1 MDNLEKHF
9 MLLLMPEERQ
19 FLKQYLQN
27 PQLNNKTLLR
37 HKPFRLLQE
46 KPYPVLNILLL
57 QPPHVLVHTKW
68 CIIRTFEDML
78 RVVSKSG
85 ITSNFLRFLIQI
97 PDDILNEALQGD
109 LREKFKQCLTNSH
122 LEEELYLSLLCRK
135 DQQLIADIME
145 YLKETH
151 WQYFEKPLGTKDFVL
166 YHARKTKV
174 HFIYPMI
181 KELRNFNDIADA
193 TLRNNLIIL
202 KLVHEFS
209 SNITRSLNELPYLDE
224 ILDSMDM
231 ENVAEELLPV
241 YTLFYKDFKR
251 LSILLRYVGKF
262 PETTTANI
270 TVEEI
275 LDSTNILAIINK
287 HKLLNSYEEA
297 KEFLETY
304 YTWQQNLAMLSL
316 KENETETLCC
326 YYILS
331 TVCDIVVTTTLETE
345 DYYSSK
351 LKTIN
356 SLLRQIKNME
366 LLCQIMEDVLMFL
379 YLRWEHFRSDNK
391 KQNKYHQKSSGS
403 SYTDDDIIQDSSTK
417 SSNVAKTMEAKSNLK
432 NVKTGFIC
440 RTKSFA
446 SLCNFLKLY
455 ITKKLHSA
463 EYKLSA
469 VDIKHRFSSILD
481 TIGDLLWKYEFF
493 EKMERSQ
500 DQCLANDTY
509 IQFEGDQLI
518 QLVHFHVDNMNR
530 ISSDDEDINVINEYS
545 MSRRKSI
552 KKRRRATFSG
562 NTTGAAGKVTASE
575 DRLRPN
581 VLSNSVKILPTLDV
595 TEEKSVVPKL
605 LSSPERLAI
614 LALSFRQFGE
624 AKQIIEN
631 FSLHDSQLHAELQHM
646 EQQMQVKQKL
656 SVIYDNY
663 QQQEKQSR
671 DTNEPMPT
679 VDLIRNVAA
688 KGFEISK
695 IISIIDNFA
704 QMQRIKQSEQVK
716 DLIKKH
722 KQNPQYRFLSQFEEA
737 NLNAVIICDLTL
749 SMPFNR
755 DITTSILM
763 VIKRHQAIQS
773 HFNETETVTEKLQ
786 LPSNI
791 GPLHFLEN
799 LADCMRVQGEKTIK
813 DLLCDN
819 IYSLKPQK
827 LTSEMAKERIFEE
840 VFHKRP
846 KDLSRCEDLKALIPQ
861 FAALKSKYNY
871 YQRFCNYV
879 QHLTMLVHLRDANC
893 EYHIEEL
900 LKIDVCDVIGELI
913 FMRNM
918 TPLEIEANV
927 SALNLNLVHVI
938 ALNICPEILGKS
950 PGQKRVIPPQK
961 ESTILNYI
969 ANCNRLLVFLLQGII
984 SNGEHFGS
992 EATNGDGPIN
1002 ASYLERLLR
1011 MPEISK
1017 LSTMYAGNKVI
1028 AALRSDH
1035 VGIRLLHE
1043 IKSKR
1048 KQLELLQLEMGIQES
1063 RPLKLKRIDC
1073 LIIEL
1078 IREDPKNIYLAAKI
1092 HDIAIRAKLIYEN
1105 FTKISTIRLA
1115 KELIETTLHH
1125 RHAGKKIPQELREQ
1139 LEATLADI
1147 TVYAK
1152 VSDVL
1157 LFETWPQAYDFGLK
1171 TPTTIFERL
1180 LQLRLYKLC
1189 FKWCKVVKLDQF
1201 VPQRKQFLNILLE
1214 TLMSLADEDQMEN
1227 FETNDYE
1234 YLLKILETFFPPDE
1248 CKSFLNLNKD
1258 KLRCMTLLKFAIEY
1272 LDRAALPEEKS
1283 YFQNY
1288 KISIIIFEQLPPC
1301 LRKLCWSLLKYPL
1314 LIVEQ
1319 LIMNAKFE
1327 ILTKVLSTVRQEL
1340 AKKEH
1345 EYKKLCSF
1353 CFDKNG
1359 NVYNMQVAAPN
1370 TPHKVRFQLGS
1381 HESTNV
1387 SAFILLNFNLY
1398 QKDHFITNDCIDL
1411 LLRIYATKALDYQIS
1426 DANSTSE
1433 PGSHSTCDMQQSLDS
1448 LCGAFQM
1455 PPQAP
1460 TRSEWVRDEE
1470 ATHCMCCRRSAFS
1483 MLIRRHH
1490 CRRCGRV
1497 VCYSC
1502 SAHRMRIPELYED
1515 VEVRICNDCQRLCED
1530 INQRKAN
1537 RDSQIEDSPNLTE
1550 QRIRRRPE
1558 ERFKWKLSGNIT
1570 HDKLLREEFC
1580 YEHAPSVALCL
1591 SILEYHLDKQRC
1603 VDLLLFHCRKLEKL
1617 MVPNPEVDY
1626 ELVAKMMNC
1635 LALAAK
1641 VRGAFAEFER
1651 IREHSE
1657 IIISVVQN
1665 GCESL
1670 IPPDPLNN
1678 NGLRKLADSLVQAE
1692 RWDLALEVHLKC
1704 GLSTA
1709 GVMAAHGLSCIRAG
1723 CFDTAR
1729 EKFYHCMPKL
1739 TNESINASITKV
1751 IFNPNLNTS
1760 CDNVDGVLALP
1771 KDHDISVIKRP
1782 QNGPPLLQEILKL
1795 IESLPFNK
1803 PQPETLQRASIIRN
1817 SNSSLASLLSR
1828 KKEPYV
1834 KRINEPAINVLNT
1847 LANLKRISKGQ
1858 YTAGMNGSGNS
1869 TSVLQPS
1876 TQQRKDIFR
1885 KTRGFEECLY
1895 YLLTYGSHTDI
1906 VQFLM
1911 HHNDTMATLKYFLL
1925 QKLDAEIFIH
1935 HIFMELLRKGQIAGL
1950 IKLLMDFDNRLI
1962 IWQPILLQTCRFLET
1977 QNLLNSLYELQI
1989 LLKDPIRA
1997 SMTCVKFY
2005 SMDCANFQ
2013 QQHLNAQ
2020 HLHNA
2025 HMHLQSELD
2034 SVQWEKINL
2043 MPVGKSNKGGSRR
2056 SSVSSTTGS
2065 IGGGGNFCLQMDA
2078 RSLNAHINTILNQL
2092 EVAKFLAKCEEE
2104 NSSADTLI
2112 TEKFLKQLRVEPTKS
2127 LPTLFDRTPEKI
2139 QICILILL
2147 CGKNIEE
2154 GFGLAY
2160 RIIQHY
2166 KLPALKVYAAS
2177 AKYLAL
2183 NQRLPEIEKLINC
2196 ITSNTGSNNQDID
2209 EILMV
2214 AINSAVNNH
2223 ETETKTI
2230 LDSLTKKIHNVEMRI
2245 SAHIYIGQLK
2255 SAYLLANKYERI
2267 GDIRK
2272 ILRQAEATNQ
2282 VHIKKLCEKKLQ
2294 MTLSRTSQTK

>member
-1 MDNLEKHF
+1 
-9 MLLLMPEERQ
+9 
-19 FLKQYLQN
+19 
-27 PQLNNKTLLR
+27 
-37 HKPFRLLQE
+37 
-46 KPYPVLNILLL
+46 
-57 QPPHVLVHTKW
+57 
-68 CIIRTFEDML
+68 ML
-78 RVVSKSG
+78 RIVAKSG
-85 ITSNFLRFLIQI
+85 ITSNFLKFLIRL
-97 PDDILNEALQGD
+97 PDDILNEALQGE
-109 LREKFKQCLTNSH
+109 LREKFKHCLDNKNNCH
-122 LEEELYLSLLCRK
+122 MQEELYLSLLCRK
-135 DQQLIADIME
+135 DQHLLFDIME
-145 YLKETH
+145 YLKETQ
-151 WQYFEKPLGTKDFVL
+151 WQYFQKPLGSKEFIL
-166 YHARKTKV
+166 YHALKTKI

-181 KELRNFNDIADA
+181 KELNVFNDITDG

-209 SNITRSLNELPYLDE
+209 TNVSRSLNQLPHLDA
-224 ILDSMDM
+224 ILESMDM
-231 ENVAEELLPV
+231 ENVSEELLPV

-251 LSILLRYVGKF
+251 LSILLHYVSTF
-262 PETTTANI
+262 PESITANI
-270 TVEEI
+270 NVEEI
-275 LDSTNILAIINK
+275 LDSTNILAIMNK

-297 KEFLETY
+297 KDFLESY
-304 YTWQQNLAMLSL
+304 YTWQQNLALLSL
-316 KENETETLCC
+316 KENETDTLCC

-331 TVCDIVVTTTLETE
+331 TVCDIITTTTIEMDE
-345 DYYSSK
+345 YYSSK
-351 LKTIN
+351 LRILN
-356 SLLRQIKNME
+356 SLLRQLKNFE
-366 LLCQIMEDVLMFL
+366 LLCQVMEDILKCI
-379 YLRWEHFRSDNK
+379 YLRWEHFRRDD
-391 KQNKYHQKSSGS
+391 KQSRFHKKSSGS

-417 SSNVAKTMEAKSNLK
+417 SSKGNDAKANLK
-432 NVKTGFIC
+432 SMKTGFIC
-440 RTKSFA
+440 RSKSFT

-469 VDIKHRFSSILD
+469 LEIKCRFSNVLD
-481 TIGDLLWKYEFF
+481 TITDLLWKYEFF

-500 DQCLANDTY
+500 DQSLANDTY
-509 IQFEGDQLI
+509 VQFEGDNLMR
-518 QLVHFHVDNMNR
+518 LVHFHVDNMNR
-530 ISSDDEDINVINEYS
+530 ISSDDEDINLINEYTL
-545 MSRRKSI
+545 SRRKSI

-562 NTTGAAGKVTASE
+562 NTVVPSAKGSGE
-575 DRLRPN
+575 DKTLLQHRLRASI
-581 VLSNSVKILPTLDV
+581 LSNSVKILPTLDV
-595 TEEKSVVPKL
+595 AEEKSVVPKL
-605 LSSPERLAI
+605 LSSSERLAI
-614 LALSFRQFGE
+614 LALSFRQFHE

-631 FSLHDSQLHAELQHM
+631 FNLHDTQLNAELQHM
-646 EQQMQVKQKL
+646 EQQIQVKQKL
-656 SVIYDNY
+656 TAIYDNY
-663 QQQEKQSR
+663 QQQEKETR
-671 DTNEPMPT
+671 NTIEPMPT
-679 VDLIRNVAA
+679 VELIRNVAA

-704 QMQRIKQSEQVK
+704 QMQRIKQSETIK

-722 KQNPQYRFLSQFEEA
+722 KQNPQYRFLSQFEEG
-737 NLNAVIICDLTL
+737 NLNAVIICDLIL

-773 HFNETETVTEKLQ
+773 HFNEIETMVEKLQ

-799 LADCMRVQGEKTIK
+799 IADCMRVQSDKTIK

-827 LTSEMAKERIFEE
+827 LSREMAKEQIFHE
-840 VFHKRP
+840 VFHKRS
-846 KDLSRCEDLKALIPQ
+846 KDLGRCEDLKSLMPQ

-879 QHLTMLVHLRDANC
+879 QHLTTLVHLRDSNC
-893 EYHIEEL
+893 EYHIEQL

-927 SALNLNLVHVI
+927 TALNLNLVHVI

-950 PGQKRVIPPQK
+950 SAQKRSIPPQK

-984 SNGEHFGS
+984 SNGEHFGNES
-992 EATNGDGPIN
+992 VAGVNEIHSGFLGRLIN
-1002 ASYLERLLR
+1002 
-1011 MPEISK
+1011 MPEIAK
-1017 LSTMYAGNKVI
+1017 LSSLYGGNKVI
-1028 AALRSDH
+1028 SALRSDH
-1035 VGIRLLHE
+1035 VSIKLLDE

-1063 RPLKLKRIDC
+1063 RPLKLKRMDC
-1073 LIIEL
+1073 LIVDL
-1078 IREDPKNIYLAAKI
+1078 IREDPKNIYLSSKI

-1105 FTKISTIRLA
+1105 FTKIATIRLA
-1115 KELIETTLHH
+1115 KEIIETTLHH
-1125 RHAGKKIPQELREQ
+1125 RYAAKRIPQELREQ
-1139 LEATLADI
+1139 LEVTLADI
-1147 TVYAK
+1147 TVYAQ

-1157 LFETWPQAYDFGLK
+1157 LFESWPQAYDFGLR

-1189 FKWCKVVKLDQF
+1189 YKWCKVVKLDQF
-1201 VPQRKQFLNILLE
+1201 VPQRKQFLNILLDA
-1214 TLMSLADEDQMEN
+1214 LLNLVDEDQMDN
-1227 FETNDYE
+1227 FELNDYE
-1234 YLLKILETFFPPDE
+1234 YLLQILETFFPPDD

-1258 KLRCMTLLKFAIEY
+1258 KLRCMVLLKFAIEY
-1272 LDRAALPEEKS
+1272 LERSAPVEEKS

-1288 KISIIIFEQLPPC
+1288 KISIMIFEQLPPC

-1327 ILTKVLSTVRQEL
+1327 ILTKVLTSVRQEL
-1340 AKKEH
+1340 TRKDS

-1353 CFDKNG
+1353 CYDKNG
-1359 NVYNMQVAAPN
+1359 NVYNMQVNAPN

-1381 HESTNV
+1381 HESSNV

-1426 DANSTSE
+1426 DTNSTSE
-1433 PGSHSTCDMQQSLDS
+1433 PCSQSTCDMQQSLDS

-1455 PPQAP
+1455 PSQAP
-1460 TRSEWVRDEE
+1460 TRGEWIRDED

-1502 SAHRMRIPELYED
+1502 STHRMRIPELYED

-1530 INQRKAN
+1530 ISQRKAN
-1537 RDSQIEDSPNLTE
+1537 RDSQIEDSQNVAE
-1550 QRIRRRPE
+1550 QRVRRKPD

-1570 HDKLLREEFC
+1570 HDKVLREEFC

-1591 SILEYHLDKQRC
+1591 SILEYHLDKQKC

-1617 MVPNPEVDY
+1617 MIPNPEVDY

-1641 VRGAFAEFER
+1641 VRGASAEFET

-1678 NGLRKLADSLVQAE
+1678 HGLRKLADSLVQAE

-1739 TNESINASITKV
+1739 TNETINVAITKV
-1751 IFNPNLNTS
+1751 IFNPNINAS
-1760 CDNVDGVLALP
+1760 ADSVESILALA
-1771 KDHDISVIKRP
+1771 KDNDISVIKRP
-1782 QNGPPLLQEILKL
+1782 HNGPPLLQEILKL

-1803 PQPETLQRASIIRN
+1803 PQPETLQRASIIRS
-1817 SNSSLASLLSR
+1817 SNTSLASLLSR

-1834 KRINEPAINVLNT
+1834 KRMNEPALNVLNT

-1858 YTAGMNGSGNS
+1858 YAAGGINGSGSSS
-1869 TSVLQPS
+1869 TLASGSPAML
-1876 TQQRKDIFR
+1876 RKELFR

-1906 VQFLM
+1906 IQFLM
-1911 HHNDTMATLKYFLL
+1911 NNNDLMATLKYYLL
-1925 QKLDAEIFIH
+1925 QKLDADIFIQ
-1935 HIFMELLRKGQIAGL
+1935 HIFMDLLRKGKIVNL
-1950 IKLLMDFDNRLI
+1950 IKMLTDFDSRLV
-1962 IWQPILLQTCRFLET
+1962 IWQPTLLQTCRYLET

-2005 SMDCANFQ
+2005 TMDCENFQ
-2013 QQHLNAQ
+2013 QQLLNAQ

-2025 HMHLQSELD
+2025 RMHLQSELD
-2034 SVQWEKINL
+2034 NAQWEKINL
-2043 MPVGKSNKGGSRR
+2043 LPMGKSTRSGSRR

-2065 IGGGGNFCLQMDA
+2065 LGGGGNFFLQMDA
-2078 RSLNAHINTILNQL
+2078 RSLNAHINTIQNQL
-2092 EVAKFLAKCEEE
+2092 EVAKFLAKCEVE
-2104 NSSADTLI
+2104 NCSADMLI
-2112 TEKFLKQLRVEPTKS
+2112 TEKFLKQLRIETSKS
-2127 LPTLFDRTPEKI
+2127 LPTLFDRNPEKI

-2154 GFGLAY
+2154 GFGLTY

-2196 ITSNTGSNNQDID
+2196 ITSNTGTNNQDID

-2294 MTLSRTSQTK
+2294 MTLSGTSQTK

>member
-1 MDNLEKHF
+1 MVENLEKHF
-9 MLLLMPEERQ
+9 MILLSPEERQ

-57 QPPHVLVHTKW
+57 QPPHVLVHIKW
-68 CIIRTFEDML
+68 AIIRSFEEML
-78 RVVSKSG
+78 RITSKSG
-85 ITSNFLRFLIQI
+85 FTSNFIQFLIRI
-97 PDDILNEALQGD
+97 PDDILNEALQ
-109 LREKFKQCLTNSH
+109 E
-122 LEEELYLSLLCRK
+122 
-135 DQQLIADIME
+135 
-145 YLKETH
+145 
-151 WQYFEKPLGTKDFVL
+151 
-166 YHARKTKV
+166 
-174 HFIYPMI
+174 
-181 KELRNFNDIADA
+181 
-193 TLRNNLIIL
+193 
-202 KLVHEFS
+202 
-209 SNITRSLNELPYLDE
+209 
-224 ILDSMDM
+224 SMDM
-231 ENVAEELLPV
+231 ENVNDELLPV

-251 LSILLRYVGKF
+251 LSILLHYVGKF
-262 PETTTANI
+262 PEETRSKI

-297 KEFLETY
+297 KEFLESY

-316 KENETETLCC
+316 KETETETLCC
-326 YYILS
+326 FYILS
-331 TVCDIVVTTTLETE
+331 TVCDIITTTTLEKE
-345 DYYSSK
+345 EFYSGK
-351 LKTIN
+351 LRILN
-356 SLLRQIKNME
+356 SLLRQIKNVEM
-366 LLCQIMEDVLMFL
+366 LCQIMEDILKFM
-379 YLRWEHFRSDNK
+379 YLRWEHFRKDQDKPS
-391 KQNKYHQKSSGS
+391 KYHQKSSGS

-417 SSNVAKTMEAKSNLK
+417 SSNVARGNDVKSHVK
-432 NVKTGFIC
+432 NMKTGFIC

-446 SLCNFLKLY
+446 SLCNFLKVY
-455 ITKKLHSA
+455 ITKKRHSA
-463 EYKLSA
+463 EYKHSTMDL
-469 VDIKHRFSSILD
+469 KCRFSNILD
-481 TIGDLLWKYEFF
+481 TITDLLWKYEFF

-500 DQCLANDTY
+500 DQSLANDTY
-509 IQFEGDQLI
+509 IQFEGDSLI
-518 QLVHFHVDNMNR
+518 QLVHFHVDNANR
-530 ISSDDEDINVINEYS
+530 LSSDDEDINVITEYS
-545 MSRRKSI
+545 LSRRKST

-562 NTTGAAGKVTASE
+562 NASTVASTKE
-575 DRLRPN
+575 SLVVDKTLQQYRLRAS
-581 VLSNSVKILPTLDV
+581 VLSNAVKLLPTAETSTAV
-595 TEEKSVVPKL
+595 AEEKSVVPKL

-614 LALSFRQFGE
+614 LALSFRQFND

-631 FSLHDSQLHAELQHM
+631 FNLHDSQLNAELQHM
-646 EQQMQVKQKL
+646 EQQLQVKQKL
-656 SVIYDNY
+656 SVIYNNY

-671 DTNEPMPT
+671 NSNEPMPT
-679 VDLIRNVAA
+679 VELIRNVAA
-688 KGFEISK
+688 KGFEVSK
-695 IISIIDNFA
+695 ILSIIDNFA
-704 QMQRIKQSEQVK
+704 QMQRIVQTEQIK

-737 NLNAVIICDLTL
+737 NLNAVIICDLIL

-755 DITTSILM
+755 DITASILM

-773 HFNETETVTEKLQ
+773 HFSETEPIVEKLQ
-786 LPSNI
+786 LPANI
-791 GPLHFLEN
+791 GPLNFLEN
-799 LADCMRVQGEKTIK
+799 IADCMRMQGEKTIK

-819 IYSLKPQK
+819 IYSLRPQK
-827 LTSEMAKERIFEE
+827 LSIEMAKEQVFRE
-840 VFHKRP
+840 VFHKRS
-846 KDLSRCEDLKALIPQ
+846 KDLSRYEDLKELIPQ
-861 FAALKSKYNY
+861 FATLKSKYNY

-879 QHLTMLVHLRDANC
+879 QHLTTLVHLRDPNC

-900 LKIDVCDVIGELI
+900 LKIDVCDAIGELI

-927 SALNLNLVHVI
+927 TALNLNLVHVI
-938 ALNICPEILGKS
+938 ALNICPEIVGKS
-950 PGQKRVIPPQK
+950 SVQKRLIPPQK

-969 ANCNRLLVFLLQGII
+969 ANCNRLLVFILQGII
-984 SNGEHFGS
+984 SNGENFGQEVS
-992 EATNGDGPIN
+992 TAGQQIN
-1002 ASYLERLLR
+1002 SGYLERLLD

-1017 LSTMYAGNKVI
+1017 LSTLYSGNKVI
-1028 AALRSDH
+1028 SALRSDH
-1035 VGIRLLHE
+1035 VSIKLLDE
-1043 IKSKR
+1043 LKSKR

-1063 RPLKLKRIDC
+1063 RPLKMKRMDC

-1078 IREDPKNIYLAAKI
+1078 IREDPKNIYLASKI
-1092 HDIAIRAKLIYEN
+1092 HDIAIRAKLIYDN
-1105 FTKISTIRLA
+1105 FTKVPTIRMA

-1125 RHAGKKIPQELREQ
+1125 RYAAKRIPQELREQ

-1147 TVYAK
+1147 TVYAQ

-1157 LFETWPQAYDFGLK
+1157 LFETWPQAYDFGMR

-1189 FKWCKVVKLDQF
+1189 YKWCKVVKLDQF
-1201 VPQRKQFLNILLE
+1201 VPQRKQFLQILLDA
-1214 TLMSLADEDQMEN
+1214 LMNLVDDDQMEN
-1227 FETNDYE
+1227 FDIIDYE
-1234 YLLKILETFFPPDE
+1234 YLLQILETFFPPDD

-1258 KLRCMTLLKFAIEY
+1258 KFRCMVLLKFAIEY
-1272 LDRAALPEEKS
+1272 LERYATPEEKS

-1288 KISIIIFEQLPPC
+1288 KISIIMFEQLPPC

-1314 LIVEQ
+1314 LIIEQ

-1327 ILTKVLSTVRQEL
+1327 ILTKVLSAVRQEL
-1340 AKKEH
+1340 SKKDN

-1359 NVYNMQVAAPN
+1359 NVYNMQVNAPN

-1411 LLRIYATKALDYQIS
+1411 LLRVYATKALDYQIS
-1426 DANSTSE
+1426 DTNLSE
-1433 PGSHSTCDMQQSLDS
+1433 PCSQSTCDMQQSLDS

-1502 SAHRMRIPELYED
+1502 SAYRMRIPELYED
-1515 VEVRICNDCQRLCED
+1515 VEVRICNDCHRLCED
-1530 INQRKAN
+1530 INQRKTN
-1537 RDSQIEDSPNLTE
+1537 RDSQIGDSSNVTTE
-1550 QRIRRRPE
+1550 RRIRRKPE

-1591 SILEYHLDKQRC
+1591 SILEYHLDKQKC
-1603 VDLLLFHCRKLEKL
+1603 VDLLLLYCRKLEKL

-1626 ELVAKMMNC
+1626 ELVAKMVNC

-1641 VRGAFAEFER
+1641 VRGASAEFET
-1651 IREHSE
+1651 IRKESA

-1670 IPPDPLNN
+1670 IPPDPLSPLNPLKPLDPLN
-1678 NGLRKLADSLVQAE
+1678 NGLRKLADALVQAE
-1692 RWDLALEVHLKC
+1692 RWDLALEVHLKI

-1739 TNESINASITKV
+1739 SNETVNATITKV
-1751 IFNPNLNTS
+1751 IFNTNINTNS
-1760 CDNVDGVLALP
+1760 DSVESLLGLP
-1771 KDHDISVIKRP
+1771 KDHDIAVIKRP
-1782 QNGPPLLQEILKL
+1782 HNGPPLLQEIVNL

-1803 PQPETLQRASIIRN
+1803 PQPEALQRASLIR
-1817 SNSSLASLLSR
+1817 SSSFLSR

-1834 KRINEPAINVLNT
+1834 KRINEPALNVLNT

-1858 YTAGMNGSGNS
+1858 YTTAANGNS
-1869 TSVLQPS
+1869 TIATYTPTTL
-1876 TQQRKDIFR
+1876 RKQLFC
-1885 KTRGFEECLY
+1885 KTRGFEECIY
-1895 YLLTYGSHTDI
+1895 YLLTYGSHTDV

-1911 HHNDTMATLKYFLL
+1911 NHNDLVATLKYFLL
-1925 QKLDAEIFIH
+1925 QKLDAEIFIQQ
-1935 HIFMELLRKGQIAGL
+1935 IFMPLLRKGKIAML
-1950 IKLLMDFDNRLI
+1950 IKLLMDLDSRLV
-1962 IWQPILLQTCRFLET
+1962 IWQPILLQTCRYLET

-1997 SMTCVKFY
+1997 AMTCVKFY
-2005 SMDCANFQ
+2005 SMDCENFQ
-2013 QQHLNAQ
+2013 QQNFNAQ

-2025 HMHLQSELD
+2025 RMHLQSELD
-2034 SVQWEKINL
+2034 NAQWEKINL
-2043 MPVGKSNKGGSRR
+2043 LTGSGKSTKTAGSRR

-2065 IGGGGNFCLQMDA
+2065 IGGGGGNFFLQMDA
-2078 RSLNAHINTILNQL
+2078 KSLNAHINTIQNQL
-2092 EVAKFLAKCEEE
+2092 EVAKFLAKCEAE
-2104 NSSADTLI
+2104 NSSTDMLV
-2112 TEKFLKQLRVEPTKS
+2112 TEKYLKQLRIEPKKS

-2166 KLPALKVYAAS
+2166 KLPVLKVYAAS

-2183 NQRLPEIEKLINC
+2183 NQRLPEIEKLINS
-2196 ITSNTGSNNQDID
+2196 ITSNNGINTQDID
-2209 EILMV
+2209 EILMI
-2214 AINSAVNNH
+2214 AINSSVNNH
-2223 ETETKTI
+2223 DTETKTI
-2230 LDSLTKKIHNVEMRI
+2230 LDSLTKKMHNVEMRI

-2294 MTLSRTSQTK
+2294 MTLSGTSQTK